1 MWWQSTIIPAEIGI
15 IGTEYG
21 EIIFINLET
30 GHQTNVT
37 QIKGNIA
44 SLHICRDQS
53 NDIVSLLITNQSKRQ
68 WRLLLEQRTYSCL
81 QHLENGES
89 YNVLHTNDMYDNTRI
104 FASTRSRL
112 QGLKQLSVD
121 KLAILRQKLI
131 ETKSQTLGE
140 NLQYHGL
147 YMHIYIYIIL

>member
-1 MWWQSTIIPAEIGI
+1 M
-15 IGTEYG
+15 
-21 EIIFINLET
+21 
-30 GHQTNVT
+30 
-37 QIKGNIA
+37 
-44 SLHICRDQS
+44 
-53 NDIVSLLITNQSKRQ
+53 
-68 WRLLLEQRTYSCL
+68 EQRTYSCL

-89 YNVLHTNDMYDNTRI
+89 YNALHTNDMYDNTRI

-147 YMHIYIYIIL
+147 YMHIYIIS

>member
-1 MWWQSTIIPAEIGI
+1 MTPAEVGI

-37 QIKGNIA
+37 HVNGNIA
-44 SLHICRDQS
+44 NLHICRDQS
-53 NDIVSLLITNQSKRQ
+53 NDSVSLLITSQSKQQ
-68 WRLLLEQRTYSCL
+68 WRLLLEQHTYSCL
-81 QHLENGES
+81 RHLENGD
-89 YNVLHTNDMYDNTRI
+89 YNVLHSNDNIYDNTRA

-112 QGLKQLSVD
+112 QGLKQLSVE

-140 NLQYHGL
+140 NLQYHGS
-147 YMHIYIYIIL
+147 YIYDAN

>member
-1 MWWQSTIIPAEIGI
+1 MWWQSSVIPAEIGI

-21 EIIFINLET
+21 EILFINLET
-30 GHQTNVT
+30 GHQTSVT
-37 QIKGNIA
+37 QVKGNIS
-44 SLHICRDQS
+44 SLHICHDQS
-53 NDIVSLLITNQSKRQ
+53 NDIVSLLITCQSWRQ

-81 QHLENGES
+81 HHLENGEP
-89 YNVLHTNDMYDNTRI
+89 YNVLHINDNLYDNTKI

-131 ETKSQTLGE
+131 ETKSQALGE
-140 NLQYHGL
+140 NLQYRGL
-147 YMHIYIYIIL
+147 QHSR